1 MAYTLILGTGRKDII
16 DVYKAEMSIGVLFRS
31 ETSPTLNQTYNANAL
46 RPLTTPLRLREL
58 MFTNND
64 NEYQVSND
72 LQTQFDNN
80 IFLQFVPYGIGANK
94 IGLLKP
100 ESGSTY
106 RLNGLINITEIA
118 PSVDTPVLINL
129 NIKIIDNL

>member
-1 MAYTLILGTGRKDII
+1 MAYTLRLGSGKKDII
-16 DVYKAEMSIGVLFRS
+16 DVYKEEMSIGVLFRS
-31 ETSPTLNQTYNANAL
+31 ESSPTLNQTYNGNDL
-46 RPLTTPLRLREL
+46 KPLATPLRLREL

-72 LQTQFDNN
+72 LHTQVDNN
-80 IFLQFVPYGIGANK
+80 IFLQFVPHGIGANK

-106 RLNGLINITEIA
+106 RLNGLINIAEIA
-118 PSVDTPVLINL
+118 PSVDTSVLINL